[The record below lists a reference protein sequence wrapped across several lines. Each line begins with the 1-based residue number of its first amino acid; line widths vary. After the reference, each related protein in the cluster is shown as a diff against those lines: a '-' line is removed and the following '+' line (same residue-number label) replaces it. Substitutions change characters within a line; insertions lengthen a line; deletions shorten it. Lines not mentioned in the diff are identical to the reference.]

1 MCFLSGG
8 GCRIYF
14 YVYFF
19 HSDRLLSLQ
28 ADWLKIHIKVS
39 VSAFVRSRARPSSGL
54 SENQNGFII
63 FTIQIVIQIRKFAN
77 MQIQIH
83 KYKYKYNMIH
93 NHCQNTEL
101 WSVWMHWYYCF
112 VLVVGWKNVWGG
124 GGLWLDCLVIYGVQ
138 GRASKKWKYTNRSCF
153 GAILK
158 PKGSIKAH
166 KVDKCVL
173 CCCVPFLRSVRG
185 AI

>member
-1 MCFLSGG
+1 MRTFSFVTIFSIEKCSVRLGAFGAKLRRVRRAGESSGLQWGLTIIIIHQKIAKFYVFSNEKLRGPMCFLSGG
-8 GCRIYF
+8 FCRIYF

-101 WSVWMHWYYCF
+101 
-112 VLVVGWKNVWGG
+112 
-124 GGLWLDCLVIYGVQ
+124 
-138 GRASKKWKYTNRSCF
+138 
-153 GAILK
+153 
-158 PKGSIKAH
+158 
-166 KVDKCVL
+166 
-173 CCCVPFLRSVRG
+173 
-185 AI
+185 